1 MKIILDPKKSIE
13 ENATR
18 YYDKSKK
25 AKRKLEGLN
34 VAIENTKKKILK
46 LDKAKPKEKE
56 KLEDAPEKKWYMK
69 FRYFTS
75 SDGFLCIGGRDA
87 TTNDIIVKKHAEK
100 GDLVFHTEMRGSP
113 FFIIKSEG
121 KEIPQST
128 KEEAA
133 IATAAFSR
141 AWKEELGTAEVYSIQ
156 PDQVKKELGLPKG
169 SFMIH
174 GKREYYKPVIKL
186 YVTLNKE
193 KYLECTPIKSEF
205 TLKFGG
211 KISDCAKAIR
221 KQMSFKHKI
230 NYPLDDVI
238 RILPGDCSLEN

>member
-1 MKIILDPKKSIE
+1 MKLILDPKKSIE
-13 ENATR
+13 ENATI

-34 VAIENTKKKILK
+34 VAIENTNKKILK
-46 LDKAKPKEKE
+46 LDKGKPKEQK
-56 KLEDAPEKKWYMK
+56 KLKDAPEKKWYMK

-75 SDGFLCIGGRDA
+75 SEGFLCIGGRDA
-87 TTNDIIVKKHAEK
+87 TTNDIIVKKHADK

-113 FFIIKSEG
+113 FFIIKAEG
-121 KEIPQST
+121 KEIPQQT

-193 KYLECTPIKSEF
+193 NYLECTPIKSEL

-211 KISDCAKAIR
+211 KMSDCAKKIKSLIA
-221 KQMSFKHKI
+221 KKHEI
-230 NYPLDDVI
+230 NYPLDEVI
-238 RILPGDCSLEN
+238 RILPGDCSIE

>member
-1 MKIILDPKKSIE
+1 MKIILDPKKGIE
-13 ENATR
+13 ENATH
-18 YYDKSKK
+18 YYDKSKR
-25 AKRKLEGLN
+25 AKRKLEGVS

-56 KLEDAPEKKWYMK
+56 KLKDAPEKKWYMK

-87 TTNDIIVKKHAEK
+87 TTNDIIVKKHTDK

-113 FFIIKSEG
+113 FFIIKADG
-121 KEIPQST
+121 KEIPQNT
-128 KEEAA
+128 KEEVA
-133 IATAAFSR
+133 IACAAFSR
-141 AWKEELGTAEVYSIQ
+141 AWKEELGTAEVYSIE

-211 KISDCAKAIR
+211 KISDCAKAIK
-221 KQMSFKHKI
+221 KQMAFKHKI

>member
-1 MKIILDPKKSIE
+1 MNIILDPKKSIE
-13 ENATR
+13 ENATI
-18 YYDKSKK
+18 YYDKSKR
-25 AKRKLEGLN
+25 ARRKLEGLN

-46 LDKAKPKEKE
+46 LDKNKPKEKK
-56 KLEDAPEKKWYMK
+56 KLKEAPEKKWYMK

-75 SDGFLCIGGRDA
+75 SEGFLCIGGRDA

-113 FFIIKSEG
+113 FFIVKSEG

-128 KEEAA
+128 KKEAA

-141 AWKEELGTAEVYSIQ
+141 AWREELGTAEVYSIQ

-169 SFMIH
+169 TFMIH
-174 GKREYYKPVIKL
+174 GKREYYKPIIKL

-193 KYLECTPIKSEF
+193 NYLECTPIKSEF

-211 KISDCAKAIR
+211 KISDCAKAIKKR
-221 KQMSFKHKI
+221 IAYKHEI
-230 NYPLDDVI
+230 NYPLDDII